1 LNEQASEHATLK
13 SGPRRRLSIAVCAQA
28 LRRSEILFVFHL
40 RLVRGLTRNI
50 ACNILLGMKAY
61 VLDTDVLVAAFRSDT
76 GASRQVLEAAR
87 GRRFDLLLSVPLML
101 EYESVLTRPEHL
113 AASGA
118 SREDVSAVLDE
129 LASVG
134 KKVELLI
141 RTRPMLLDPND
152 EMVLET
158 AINGR
163 ADAIVTF
170 NERDFRP
177 AAARFR
183 CSVVRPGKVILGLAE
198 ETE

>member
-1 LNEQASEHATLK
+1 
-13 SGPRRRLSIAVCAQA
+13 V
-28 LRRSEILFVFHL
+28 
-40 RLVRGLTRNI
+40 
-50 ACNILLGMKAY
+50 
-61 VLDTDVLVAAFRSDT
+61 DTDVLVAAFRSDS

-87 GRRFDLLLSVPLML
+87 ARRFNLLLSVPLML

-129 LASVG
+129 LASVA
-134 KKVELLI
+134 KRVQLLI
-141 RTRPMLLDPND
+141 RTRPLLSDAND

-170 NERDFRP
+170 NDRDFRP
-177 AAARFR
+177 VATRFR
-183 CSVVRPGKVILGLAE
+183 CSVLRPVEVIRRLAE
-198 ETE
+198 EAE

>member
-1 LNEQASEHATLK
+1 
-13 SGPRRRLSIAVCAQA
+13 
-28 LRRSEILFVFHL
+28 
-40 RLVRGLTRNI
+40 
-50 ACNILLGMKAY
+50 M
-61 VLDTDVLVAAFRSDT
+61 LVAAFRSDS

-87 GRRFDLLLSVPLML
+87 ARRFNLLLSVPLML

-129 LASVG
+129 LASVA
-134 KKVELLI
+134 KRVELLI
-141 RTRPMLLDPND
+141 RTRPLLSDPND

-170 NERDFRP
+170 NDRDFRP
-177 AAARFR
+177 MATRFR
-183 CSVVRPGKVILGLAE
+183 CSVLRPVEVVRRLAE
-198 ETE
+198 EAQ

>member
-1 LNEQASEHATLK
+1 M
-13 SGPRRRLSIAVCAQA
+13 R
-28 LRRSEILFVFHL
+28 
-40 RLVRGLTRNI
+40 
-50 ACNILLGMKAY
+50 AY
-61 VLDTDVLVAAFRSDT
+61 VLDTDVLVAAFRSDS

-87 GRRFDLLLSVPLML
+87 ARRFNLLLSVPLML

-129 LASVG
+129 LASVA
-134 KKVELLI
+134 KRVELLI
-141 RTRPMLLDPND
+141 RTRPLLSDPND

-170 NERDFRP
+170 NDRDFRP
-177 AAARFR
+177 MATRFR
-183 CSVVRPGKVILGLAE
+183 CSVLRPVEVVRRLAE
-198 ETE
+198 EAQ

>member
-1 LNEQASEHATLK
+1 M
-13 SGPRRRLSIAVCAQA
+13 R
-28 LRRSEILFVFHL
+28 
-40 RLVRGLTRNI
+40 
-50 ACNILLGMKAY
+50 AY
-61 VLDTDVLVAAFRSDT
+61 VLDTDVLVAAFRSHA

-87 GRRFDLLLSVPLML
+87 GRRFELLLSVPLML

-118 SREDVSAVLDE
+118 STEDVSAVLDE

-134 KKVELLI
+134 KTVALEI
-141 RTRPMLLDPND
+141 RIRPMLPDPND

-177 AAARFR
+177 VATRFR
-183 CSVVRPGKVILGLAE
+183 CSVLRPGEVVRKLAE
-198 ETE
+198 ETKQRQKKE